1 MPKISVNGKEQE
13 VSDEY
18 TINDIL
24 KELKIK
30 GSMFVVEKNLEIVP
44 KDEYT
49 TIVQDGNSFEV
60 VGLFGGG

>member
-1 MPKISVNGKEQE
+1 MTKILVNGKEKE
-13 VSDEY
+13 VSENY

-24 KELKIK
+24 KELQIK